1 MTARF
6 RSIQC
11 RHDTRR
17 GVGALR
23 CADHRANQHQAEQ
36 AGSQSA
42 ETGEQRKEDDGGHD
56 DRAMAEAIGQLAH
69 EQRRDAPRHSEDSCD
84 QAEVLIIQ
92 IQVLHHD
99 WEQRHDHEA
108 IDADKPEA
116 ERQQGDSFPFI

>member
-1 MTARF
+1 MQQKTDDQPGDHHHGEDPMPRYDVQQLSHQNRRQCEAKERHCRLLDTQVQAMTARF

-36 AGSQSA
+36 ARSQSA

-69 EQRRDAPRHSEDSCD
+69 EQ
-84 QAEVLIIQ
+84 
-92 IQVLHHD
+92 
-99 WEQRHDHEA
+99 
-108 IDADKPEA
+108 
-116 ERQQGDSFPFI
+116 